1 MQLAPFKSLFNV
13 FIFFVST
20 NVPSLPVQGCL
31 CWAYTGCKILIT
43 LYVWMNNYYTCFWI
57 IIHYMVIWP
66 YISHFNL
73 FIFLSLFL
81 PVFWREKSPRNSF
94 LPLLAITAVTIEL
107 KECIYLRS
115 GFEQMLQLLK
125 VSTLLISSICS
136 PTLGRKEIACEKSYQ
151 RPKLACEGLFRASHP
166 SSISFSEPFNCE
178 SLCLCWFCWKSF
190 TLSIVFVLV
199 GYIAHLGL
207 VELFVWSLEQLGSDS
222 AILGVENN
230 FWDFGWKLC

>member
-43 LYVWMNNYYTCFWI
+43 LYVWMNTYYTCFWI

-107 KECIYLRS
+107 KECIHSLSSFRIWTDAATSKGLNPSNIFHLLTYPWEKRDCLWKELSETKVCLRRT
-115 GFEQMLQLLK
+115 LQ
-125 VSTLLISSICS
+125 SISSIFNF
-136 PTLGRKEIACEKSYQ
+136 L
-151 RPKLACEGLFRASHP
+151 LRA
-166 SSISFSEPFNCE
+166 
-178 SLCLCWFCWKSF
+178 
-190 TLSIVFVLV
+190 V
-199 GYIAHLGL
+199 
-207 VELFVWSLEQLGSDS
+207 
-222 AILGVENN
+222 
-230 FWDFGWKLC
+230 